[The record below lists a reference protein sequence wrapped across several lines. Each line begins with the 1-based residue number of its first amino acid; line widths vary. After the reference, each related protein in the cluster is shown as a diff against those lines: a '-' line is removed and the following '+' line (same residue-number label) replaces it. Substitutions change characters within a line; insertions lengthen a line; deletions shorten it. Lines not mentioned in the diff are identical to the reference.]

1 MTHIY
6 KSLAAALSL
15 TALLLLYQPAEARVP
30 DSALALGGIS
40 IGSTEAYVKAT
51 YGKPKTLT
59 RTYYAPRKS
68 YIREYNYGNSFYISI
83 LESTGTVFRMMSMDH
98 HNNVA
103 TPKGI
108 KIGST
113 LQELLRAYGN
123 PDLRQIDGEV
133 DHYWYLGSGY
143 KGNLVFHVSY
153 GKVIAIGCGKA

>member
-1 MTHIY
+1 MIC
-6 KSLAAALSL
+6 KILAAAVLGA
-15 TALLLLYQPAEARVP
+15 ALMIGAAEAQVP

-59 RTYYAPRKS
+59 REYYAPRKS
-68 YIREYNYGNSFYISI
+68 YIREYNYGDSFYISV

-98 HNNVA
+98 HNNVS

-133 DHYWYLGSGY
+133 DHYWYIGSGY

-153 GKVIAIGCGKA
+153 GKVVGIGCGKA

>member
-1 MTHIY
+1 MKY
-6 KSLAAALSL
+6 KKMAVSAIMMV
-15 TALLLLYQPAEARVP
+15 ALLTGGAVEARVP

-51 YGKPKTLT
+51 YGKPKTMS
-59 RTYYAPRKS
+59 REYYAPRKE
-68 YIREYNYGNSFYISI
+68 YIHEYNYGDSFYISI

-113 LQELLRAYGN
+113 LQDVLRAYGN

-143 KGNLVFHVSY
+143 KVNLVVHISY
-153 GKVIAIGCGKA
+153 GKVVGIACGNK